1 MFSIENIY
9 SGWSKQRFYRHVAY
23 WCFWLLLYASI
34 NSANSAIPFGRWI
47 YLELLIMLIKLPYTY
62 LMIYFGVPQFLL
74 KRRYFQFFFCTLMAT
89 LIGGSVVWSIHL
101 YAFPNFVH
109 YNKPESFFSATFF
122 YKSMDLV
129 YVATFPIILKLQQF
143 YQQQEKQTREIIE
156 QKLHAELE
164 LLKNQLQPHFLF
176 NTLNNLYAMVL
187 TNDKHAGR
195 AVLHL
200 SSMMSYMLYE
210 CNGNAIALEKE
221 IEHLKNYIELE
232 KIRYGKRVN
241 ISFEFGGDITV
252 KNIAPLLLFGFV
264 ENAFKHG
271 VGKNIDEAWIRIN
284 CWVKNDTLDFL
295 VENSVNRDEYDNKE
309 NIKTNGGIGLNNIK
323 KRLVLIYPQQ
333 HDLKIESNETYQAHL
348 KLKLQ

>member
-1 MFSIENIY
+1 MLTIERIY
-9 SGWSKQRFYRHVAY
+9 NGWSRQRLYRHIAY

-34 NSANSAIPFGRWI
+34 NSTNSTTPFSTWV
-47 YLELLIMLIKLPYTY
+47 YLELVIMMVKLPYTY
-62 LMIYFGVPQFLL
+62 LIIYFLVPNFLL
-74 KRRYFQFFFCTLMAT
+74 KRQYYHFFFWGLIITA
-89 LIGGSVVWSIHL
+89 IGGSAVSSIH
-101 YAFPNFVH
+101 YYVFTGFEH

-143 YQQQEKQTREIIE
+143 YQQQEKQNREIIE
-156 QKLHAELE
+156 QKLNAELE

-187 TNDKHAGR
+187 TNDKNAGN

-241 ISFEFGGDITV
+241 ISFECGGNIETKD
-252 KNIAPLLLFGFV
+252 IAPLLLFGFV

-271 VGKNIDEAWIRIN
+271 VGKNINEAWIRIN

-295 VENSVNRDEYDNKE
+295 VENSVNKDEYDNKDS
-309 NIKTNGGIGLNNIK
+309 IKTNGGIGLQNIK
-323 KRLVLIYPQQ
+323 KRLTLIYPQK
-333 HDLKIESNETYQAHL
+333 HELKIETTETYQVHL
-348 KLKLQ
+348 KLNL

>member
-1 MFSIENIY
+1 MLTIEKIY
-9 SGWSKQRFYRHVAY
+9 NGWSRQRLYRHIAY

-34 NSANSAIPFGRWI
+34 NSTNSTTPFSTWV
-47 YLELLIMLIKLPYTY
+47 YLELVIMLVKLPYTY
-62 LMIYFGVPQFLL
+62 LMIYFLVPNFLL
-74 KRRYFQFFFCTLMAT
+74 KRQYYHFFFWGLIITA
-89 LIGGSVVWSIHL
+89 IGGSAVWSIH
-101 YAFPNFVH
+101 YYVFTGFEH

-143 YQQQEKQTREIIE
+143 YQQQEKQNREIVE
-156 QKLHAELE
+156 QKLNAELE

-187 TNDKHAGR
+187 TNDKNAGN

-241 ISFEFGGDITV
+241 ISFECGGNIETKD
-252 KNIAPLLLFGFV
+252 IAPLLLFGFV

-295 VENSVNRDEYDNKE
+295 VENSVNRDGDDNKE
-309 NIKTNGGIGLNNIK
+309 SIKTNGGIGLQNIR
-323 KRLVLIYPQQ
+323 KRLALIYPQK
-333 HDLKIESNETYQAHL
+333 HELKIESNETYQVHL
-348 KLKLQ
+348 KLNL